1 MYSPTKKS
9 VTLRIFAALIGLTV
23 TASLAAC
30 SNNDEDDNNPEL
42 GKTTDASVSESTEFV
57 PASED
62 GPAQN
67 VPEPHLSA
75 VATEN
80 SEEGAEAT
88 LEYFW
93 SAEEYARLTGITNPL
108 EIVASEHCEFCT
120 ESIEGW
126 TESYG
131 DGYWNVPKGDLEIEI
146 EEAHVTDEE
155 EENRTVGYV
164 FFSLLEPGTDFYNSE
179 GQKTEES
186 FDAPEAKDW
195 FALMY
200 YDATAQR
207 WEIDW
212 IGLEES
218 ITWEDQ

>member
-67 VPEPHLSA
+67 VPEPRLPA
-75 VATEN
+75 VTTEDTV
-80 SEEGAEAT
+80 EGAEAA
-88 LEYFW
+88 LRYFW
-93 SAEEYARLTGITNPL
+93 EAETYASLTGDSDPMLVISSDECNF
-108 EIVASEHCEFCT
+108 CE

-126 TESYG
+126 PRNYE
-131 DGYWNVPKGDLEIEI
+131 DGSWSAIHGDLEITVI
-146 EEAHVTDEE
+146 ESEKGFDDESGETVAHVYFELT
-155 EENRTVGYV
+155 
-164 FFSLLEPGTDFYNSE
+164 EPPTDFYDSSGNRMD
-179 GQKTEES
+179 GS
-186 FDAPEAKDW
+186 FDSPDTTEW
-195 FALMY
+195 FALLIF
-200 YDATAQR
+200 DGTAQT
-207 WEIDW
+207 WKVDW
-212 IGLEES
+212 VGLEDTVRRDS
-218 ITWEDQ
+218 Q

>member
-9 VTLRIFAALIGLTV
+9 VTPKIFAALIGLTV

-67 VPEPHLSA
+67 VPEPRLPA

-80 SEEGAEAT
+80 TEEGAEAT

-93 SAEEYARLTGITNPL
+93 EAIDYARLTGETQPL
-108 EIVASEHCEFCT
+108 AMVSHESCEFCD
-120 ESIEGW
+120 EHIEGW
-126 TESYG
+126 QSRYQDGDWVAVHGSIDIDIRQTETHIDEKQADEWTEISFQLSE
-131 DGYWNVPKGDLEIEI
+131 PAADLYI
-146 EEAHVTDEE
+146 
-155 EENRTVGYV
+155 N
-164 FFSLLEPGTDFYNSE
+164 GTQNSE
-179 GQKTEES
+179 ESLPEASVANWFADLS
-186 FDAPEAKDW
+186 FDASS
-195 FALMY
+195 
-200 YDATAQR
+200 QR
-207 WEIDW
+207 WMVEWLGIDDSD
-212 IGLEES
+212 GEHE
-218 ITWEDQ
+218 Q